1 LGPAPSALGEFIDG
15 KGHFQN
21 KSSDKF
27 DELYEEGSSE
37 KDSVTAK

>member
-1 LGPAPSALGEFIDG
+1 LWEFIDG

-27 DELYEEGSSE
+27 DDFYEQGSSE